1 MGEMEKE
8 IKDIVDSINDY
19 INGND
24 TEENYKVILNVVDGL
39 HEYIKLTKKNKLRG
53 NIYLLSIKDC
63 YIYYYTI
70 SYERRYI

>member
-39 HEYIKLTKKNKLRG
+39 HE
-53 NIYLLSIKDC
+53 
-63 YIYYYTI
+63 
-70 SYERRYI
+70 